1 MWCENCSRQFD
12 TDEKNCPE
20 CGNELIDY
28 TPILDEDADLSGI
41 NEVDDA
47 LAGEESAE
55 VEEIQIDIE
64 ANSQLL
70 VTVIGEKEAKRIIT
84 LLTDNHIPAFEKLSE
99 IQTLDELDGIEWDDE
114 DFEDDDYDDNYYQE
128 DVEEETLTPPETEE
142 DSLVADETLYDIFVP
157 EVDFPSAMSLMLEN
171 DENKD
176 ATIID
181 DLDEVVVEDEESDS
195 DFIDEVYEEIE
206 EILEEA
212 EESIKEDS
220 ETESTEKQKGGF
232 WNLFKK

>member
-55 VEEIQIDIE
+55 VEEIQIDSE

>member
-1 MWCENCSRQFD
+1 MWCENCNRQFD

-99 IQTLDELDGIEWDDE
+99 IQTLEELDGIEWDDE
-114 DFEDDDYDDNYYQE
+114 DFEDDDYDDDYYQE